1 MEIDLIF
8 KIAAIGIIV
17 AVLNQLLIRSGRE
30 DQAMM
35 TTLAGLVV
43 VLSILVKQDQCAVR
57 YHQVAVCTM
66 SAAVAV
72 FGIALL
78 AALLYAV
85 LEKQAPAYAL
95 LLSLGAAL
103 VLLVRAGTSIRTV
116 LSGIARLAGQADSGA
131 FSCLVRSA
139 AIVLLTDYTRTLC
152 EEAGAESLGW
162 CVGLAG
168 RCLVLAAAW
177 PLLEEILQTIGSI
190 AR

>member
-43 VLSILVKQDQCAVR
+43 VLSILVKQISVR

-103 VLLVRAGTSIRTV
+103 VLLVRAGTSIRAV

>member
-1 MEIDLIF
+1 
-8 KIAAIGIIV
+8 
-17 AVLNQLLIRSGRE
+17 
-30 DQAMM
+30 
-35 TTLAGLVV
+35 
-43 VLSILVKQDQCAVR
+43 
-57 YHQVAVCTM
+57 M

-72 FGIALL
+72 FGFALL

-85 LEKQAPAYAL
+85 LEKQALAYAL
-95 LLSLGAAL
+95 LLSFGAAL
-103 VLLVRAGTSIRTV
+103 GLLVRAGTSIRTV

-168 RCLVLAAAW
+168 RRGPCRKRSCRRLGALQVEELEVVGFSACGDKLLPVRPDSFCSRECRFAHTAAGSRALAA
-177 PLLEEILQTIGSI
+177 LS
-190 AR
+190 

>member
-1 MEIDLIF
+1 M
-8 KIAAIGIIV
+8 
-17 AVLNQLLIRSGRE
+17 N
-30 DQAMM
+30 
-35 TTLAGLVV
+35 
-43 VLSILVKQDQCAVR
+43 
-57 YHQVAVCTM
+57 
-66 SAAVAV
+66 AAVAV

-95 LLSLGAAL
+95 LLSFGAAL

-152 EEAGAESLGW
+152 EEAGA
-162 CVGLAG
+162 G

>member
-1 MEIDLIF
+1 
-8 KIAAIGIIV
+8 
-17 AVLNQLLIRSGRE
+17 
-30 DQAMM
+30 
-35 TTLAGLVV
+35 
-43 VLSILVKQDQCAVR
+43 
-57 YHQVAVCTM
+57 M

-103 VLLVRAGTSIRTV
+103 VLLVRAGTSIRAV

-177 PLLEEILQTIGSI
+177 PLLEEILQALQDEELEVVGFSAGGNKPLPVRPDSFCGRECRFAHTAAGSR
-190 AR
+190 ALAALS

>member
-1 MEIDLIF
+1 
-8 KIAAIGIIV
+8 
-17 AVLNQLLIRSGRE
+17 
-30 DQAMM
+30 
-35 TTLAGLVV
+35 
-43 VLSILVKQDQCAVR
+43 
-57 YHQVAVCTM
+57 M

-116 LSGIARLAGQADSGA
+116 LSGIIARLAGQADSGA

>member
-1 MEIDLIF
+1 
-8 KIAAIGIIV
+8 
-17 AVLNQLLIRSGRE
+17 
-30 DQAMM
+30 
-35 TTLAGLVV
+35 
-43 VLSILVKQDQCAVR
+43 
-57 YHQVAVCTM
+57 M

-103 VLLVRAGTSIRTV
+103 VLLVRAGTSIRAV

-177 PLLEEILQTIGSI
+177 PLLEEILQTIGPRQLLRQRVPVCTHSCREQSSGSLI
-190 AR
+190 LTKALWMLCR

>member
-1 MEIDLIF
+1 
-8 KIAAIGIIV
+8 
-17 AVLNQLLIRSGRE
+17 
-30 DQAMM
+30 
-35 TTLAGLVV
+35 
-43 VLSILVKQDQCAVR
+43 
-57 YHQVAVCTM
+57 M

-85 LEKQAPAYAL
+85 LEKQAPAHAL
-95 LLSLGAAL
+95 LLSL

-177 PLLEEILQTIGSI
+177 PLLEEVLQTIGSI

>member
-1 MEIDLIF
+1 
-8 KIAAIGIIV
+8 
-17 AVLNQLLIRSGRE
+17 
-30 DQAMM
+30 
-35 TTLAGLVV
+35 
-43 VLSILVKQDQCAVR
+43 
-57 YHQVAVCTM
+57 M

-85 LEKQAPAYAL
+85 LEKPPAYAL

-177 PLLEEILQTIGSI
+177 PLLEEVLQTIGSI

>member
-1 MEIDLIF
+1 
-8 KIAAIGIIV
+8 
-17 AVLNQLLIRSGRE
+17 
-30 DQAMM
+30 
-35 TTLAGLVV
+35 
-43 VLSILVKQDQCAVR
+43 
-57 YHQVAVCTM
+57 M

-85 LEKQAPAYAL
+85 LEKQAPAHAL

-103 VLLVRAGTSIRTV
+103 VLLVRAGASIRTV

-177 PLLEEILQTIGSI
+177 PLLEEVLQTIGSI

>member
-1 MEIDLIF
+1 
-8 KIAAIGIIV
+8 
-17 AVLNQLLIRSGRE
+17 
-30 DQAMM
+30 
-35 TTLAGLVV
+35 
-43 VLSILVKQDQCAVR
+43 
-57 YHQVAVCTM
+57 M
-66 SAAVAV
+66 SATVAV

-103 VLLVRAGTSIRTV
+103 VLLVRAGTV

>member
-1 MEIDLIF
+1 
-8 KIAAIGIIV
+8 
-17 AVLNQLLIRSGRE
+17 
-30 DQAMM
+30 
-35 TTLAGLVV
+35 
-43 VLSILVKQDQCAVR
+43 
-57 YHQVAVCTM
+57 M
-66 SAAVAV
+66 STAVAV

-168 RCLVLAAAW
+168 RCLVLGSGVALAGRDPADDWEHCKMKNWKWLAFLLVGTSLCLCAPTVFAAESAGLHTQL
-177 PLLEEILQTIGSI
+177 PGSRTL
-190 AR
+190 AALS

>member
-1 MEIDLIF
+1 
-8 KIAAIGIIV
+8 
-17 AVLNQLLIRSGRE
+17 
-30 DQAMM
+30 
-35 TTLAGLVV
+35 
-43 VLSILVKQDQCAVR
+43 
-57 YHQVAVCTM
+57 M

-103 VLLVRAGTSIRTV
+103 VLLAGTSIRTV

-152 EEAGAESLGW
+152 EETGAESLGW

>member
-1 MEIDLIF
+1 
-8 KIAAIGIIV
+8 
-17 AVLNQLLIRSGRE
+17 
-30 DQAMM
+30 
-35 TTLAGLVV
+35 
-43 VLSILVKQDQCAVR
+43 
-57 YHQVAVCTM
+57 M

-103 VLLVRAGTSIRTV
+103 VLLVGQGQA
-116 LSGIARLAGQADSGA
+116 SGSTFRHSRLAGQADSGA

>member
-1 MEIDLIF
+1 MSTSFSILGAVVVF
-8 KIAAIGIIV
+8 AA
-17 AVLNQLLIRSGRE
+17 AQLLLRK
-30 DQAMM
+30 D
-35 TTLAGLVV
+35 
-43 VLSILVKQDQCAVR
+43 
-57 YHQVAVCTM
+57 
-66 SAAVAV
+66 
-72 FGIALL
+72 
-78 AALLYAV
+78 
-85 LEKQAPAYAL
+85 APAYAF
-95 LLSLGAAL
+95 LLSVGAALFVLLQLGAARGR
-103 VLLVRAGTSIRTV
+103 LVRAGTSIRTV

>member
-1 MEIDLIF
+1 
-8 KIAAIGIIV
+8 
-17 AVLNQLLIRSGRE
+17 
-30 DQAMM
+30 
-35 TTLAGLVV
+35 
-43 VLSILVKQDQCAVR
+43 
-57 YHQVAVCTM
+57 M

-131 FSCLVRSA
+131 FYLPCTECGYRSA
-139 AIVLLTDYTRTLC
+139 DRLYPHPV
-152 EEAGAESLGW
+152 
-162 CVGLAG
+162 
-168 RCLVLAAAW
+168 
-177 PLLEEILQTIGSI
+177 
-190 AR
+190 

>member
-1 MEIDLIF
+1 
-8 KIAAIGIIV
+8 
-17 AVLNQLLIRSGRE
+17 
-30 DQAMM
+30 
-35 TTLAGLVV
+35 
-43 VLSILVKQDQCAVR
+43 
-57 YHQVAVCTM
+57 M

-116 LSGIARLAGQADSGA
+116 IARLAGQADSGA

>member
-1 MEIDLIF
+1 MIDD
-8 KIAAIGIIV
+8 IG
-17 AVLNQLLIRSGRE
+17 RSGGRAVHPG
-30 DQAMM
+30 Q
-35 TTLAGLVV
+35 T
-43 VLSILVKQDQCAVR
+43 DQCAVR

-66 SAAVAV
+66 SATVAV

-152 EEAGAESLGW
+152 EEAGRIFRVVCW
-162 CVGLAG
+162 LAG

>member
-35 TTLAGLVV
+35 TTLAG
-43 VLSILVKQDQCAVR
+43 QTDQCAVR

-103 VLLVRAGTSIRTV
+103 VLLVQAGTSIRTV

>member
-1 MEIDLIF
+1 
-8 KIAAIGIIV
+8 
-17 AVLNQLLIRSGRE
+17 
-30 DQAMM
+30 
-35 TTLAGLVV
+35 
-43 VLSILVKQDQCAVR
+43 
-57 YHQVAVCTM
+57 M
-66 SAAVAV
+66 SATVAV

-116 LSGIARLAGQADSGA
+116 LSGGIARLAGQADSGA

>member
-1 MEIDLIF
+1 
-8 KIAAIGIIV
+8 
-17 AVLNQLLIRSGRE
+17 
-30 DQAMM
+30 
-35 TTLAGLVV
+35 
-43 VLSILVKQDQCAVR
+43 
-57 YHQVAVCTM
+57 M

-190 AR
+190 ARRTGSGGLFCWWKQSSACAPRQLLLQRVPVCTHSCREQSSGSLILTKALWMLCR

>member
-1 MEIDLIF
+1 MRKHRLC
-8 KIAAIGIIV
+8 
-17 AVLNQLLIRSGRE
+17 SGRSFTFL
-30 DQAMM
+30 QGC
-35 TTLAGLVV
+35 LKLC
-43 VLSILVKQDQCAVR
+43 LIQFQPS
-57 YHQVAVCTM
+57 
-66 SAAVAV
+66 
-72 FGIALL
+72 
-78 AALLYAV
+78 
-85 LEKQAPAYAL
+85 AL